1 MFPLKKFLIPFALVF
16 LVAGCANNGKK
27 QMQEVVFDAS
37 DPAVQLL
44 NESALRIARAAE
56 QAALAQS
63 ISNSRKGVT
72 EEYKID
78 LSKMPREMRE
88 PVLLEGGFNGE
99 LEVFLRS
106 LTDAVGWQKPVI
118 LGQSPSIP
126 LIVSFTEQRRPPAH
140 WLADAGY
147 QSGALAD
154 VVINTSL
161 KQIIVRYKSGGG
173 GR

>member
-1 MFPLKKFLIPFALVF
+1 MLFFV
-16 LVAGCANNGKK
+16 VSGCANQGRTV
-27 QMQEVVFDAS
+27 QEVVFDSS

-44 NESALRIARAAE
+44 NESALRIARSAE
-56 QAALAQS
+56 QAALAKS

-78 LSKMPREMRE
+78 LTKLPREMRD

-106 LTDAVGWQKPVI
+106 LTDVIGWQKPVV
-118 LGQSPSIP
+118 LGQAPATP

-154 VVINTSL
+154 VVINTNL
-161 KQIIVRYKSGGG
+161 KQIVLRYGSGGEQ
-173 GR
+173 

>member
-1 MFPLKKFLIPFALVF
+1 MKKILVPFALV
-16 LVAGCANNGKK
+16 LAMTGCASNGKK
-27 QMQEVVFDAS
+27 QVQEVVFDSS

-56 QAALAQS
+56 QSALAQS
-63 ISNSRKGVT
+63 VSNSRKGVT

-78 LSKMPREMRE
+78 LTKLPRELRE
-88 PVLLEGGFNGE
+88 PILLEGGFNGE
-99 LEVFLRS
+99 LEVFLGS
-106 LTDAVGWQKPVI
+106 LTDAIGWQKPVV
-118 LGQSPSIP
+118 LGQSPAIP
-126 LIVSFTEQRRPPAH
+126 LVISFTEQRRPPAH

-154 VVINTSL
+154 VVINTKL
-161 KQIIVRYKSGGG
+161 KQVLVRYKSGGG

>member
-1 MFPLKKFLIPFALVF
+1 MVT
-16 LVAGCANNGKK
+16 GCAGSGNK
-27 QMQEVVFDAS
+27 QVQKVVFDAS

-44 NESALRIARAAE
+44 NESALRIARASE
-56 QAALAQS
+56 QSALAQS
-63 ISNSRKGVT
+63 VSNSRRGVT

-78 LSKMPREMRE
+78 LAKLPRELRE

-99 LEVFLRS
+99 LEIFVRS
-106 LTDAVGWQKPVI
+106 LTDAIGWQKPVV
-118 LGQSPSIP
+118 LGQPPAVP

-147 QSGALAD
+147 QSGAVAD
-154 VVINTSL
+154 VVINTNL
-161 KQIIVRYKSGGG
+161 KQVMVRYKSGGG

>member
-1 MFPLKKFLIPFALVF
+1 MKKIFVPFALA
-16 LVAGCANNGKK
+16 VAMTGCASNTK
-27 QMQEVVFDAS
+27 QNVQEVVFDSS

-56 QAALAQS
+56 QSALAQS
-63 ISNSRKGVT
+63 VSNSKSGVT

-78 LSKMPREMRE
+78 LTKLPRELRD
-88 PVLLEGGFNGE
+88 PILLEGGFNGE
-99 LEVFLRS
+99 LGVFLVS
-106 LTDAVGWQKPVI
+106 LTDAIGWQKPVI
-118 LGQSPSIP
+118 LGQPPSIP

-147 QSGALAD
+147 QSGAMAD

>member
-1 MFPLKKFLIPFALVF
+1 MKKFLVPFLLV
-16 LVAGCANNGKK
+16 LTVTGCANNRT
-27 QMQEVVFDAS
+27 QVQEVVFDAS
-37 DPAVQLL
+37 DPAVRLL

-56 QAALAQS
+56 QSSLAQS
-63 ISNSRKGVT
+63 IGNSRSGVT

-78 LSKMPREMRE
+78 LTKLPREMRQ

-106 LTDAVGWQKPVI
+106 LADVVGWQKPVI
-118 LGQSPSIP
+118 LGKAPSVP

-154 VVINTSL
+154 VVINTEL
-161 KQIIVRYKSGGG
+161 KQIVLRYKSAGGG
-173 GR
+173 L

>member
-1 MFPLKKFLIPFALVF
+1 MKKILVPFALVM
-16 LVAGCANNGKK
+16 LVTGCAGSGKK
-27 QMQEVVFDAS
+27 QVQEVVFDAS

-44 NESALRIARAAE
+44 NESALRIARASE

-63 ISNSRKGVT
+63 VTNSRTGVT

-78 LSKMPREMRE
+78 LTKLPRELRD
-88 PVLLEGGFNGE
+88 PILLEGGFNGE
-99 LEVFLRS
+99 LEIFLRS
-106 LTDAVGWQKPVI
+106 LTDSIGWQKPVI
-118 LGQSPSIP
+118 LGQAPSVP

-154 VVINTSL
+154 VVINTNL
-161 KQIIVRYKSGGG
+161 KQVVLRYKLGGG
-173 GR
+173 LR

>member
-1 MFPLKKFLIPFALVF
+1 MKNNLIAVALF
-16 LVAGCANNGKK
+16 ILLSGCAGAGSK
-27 QMQEVVFDAS
+27 QVQEVVFDSS

-44 NESALRIARAAE
+44 NESALRVARAAE
-56 QAALAQS
+56 QSALAKS
-63 ISNSRKGVT
+63 VANSRTGVT
-72 EEYKID
+72 QEYKID
-78 LSKMPREMRE
+78 LSKLPREMRE

-106 LTDAVGWQKPVI
+106 LTDVIGWAKPVV
-118 LGQSPSIP
+118 LGEKPAVP
-126 LIVSFTEQRRPPAH
+126 LIVSFTEQRRPPAQ

-161 KQIIVRYKSGGG
+161 KQVVLRYKSGGG
-173 GR
+173 K

>member
-1 MFPLKKFLIPFALVF
+1 MKKILVPFALI
-16 LVAGCANNGKK
+16 LVMTGCANAGKK
-27 QMQEVVFDAS
+27 QVQEVVFDSS

-44 NESALRIARAAE
+44 NESALRIARASE
-56 QAALAQS
+56 QSALAQS

-78 LSKMPREMRE
+78 LAKLPPELRE
-88 PVLLEGGFNGE
+88 PILLEGGFNGE
-99 LEVFLRS
+99 LEVFVRS
-106 LTDAVGWQKPVI
+106 LTDAVGWQNPVV
-118 LGQSPSIP
+118 LGQSPAIP
-126 LIVSFTEQRRPPAH
+126 LVVSFTEQRRPPAH

-161 KQIIVRYKSGGG
+161 KQVMVRYKNGGG

>member
-1 MFPLKKFLIPFALVF
+1 MSMVVLAFIT
-16 LVAGCANNGKK
+16 GCAGLRSN
-27 QMQEVVFDAS
+27 QVQEVVFDSS

-44 NESALRIARAAE
+44 NESALRVARAAE
-56 QAALAQS
+56 QSALAKS
-63 ISNSRKGVT
+63 VTNSRTGVT

-78 LSKMPREMRE
+78 LSKLPREMRE
-88 PVLLEGGFNGE
+88 PILLEGGFNGE

-106 LTDAVGWQKPVI
+106 LTDAVGWVNPVV
-118 LGQSPSIP
+118 LGGKPSIP
-126 LIVSFTEQRRPPAH
+126 LIVSFSEQRRPPAH

-161 KQIIVRYKSGGG
+161 KQVMLRYKGGG
-173 GR
+173 SK

>member
-1 MFPLKKFLIPFALVF
+1 MKKIFVPFALV
-16 LVAGCANNGKK
+16 VAMTGCANTK
-27 QMQEVVFDAS
+27 QNVQEVVFDSS

-56 QAALAQS
+56 QSALAQS
-63 ISNSRKGVT
+63 VSNSKKGVT

-78 LSKMPREMRE
+78 LTKLPRELRD
-88 PVLLEGGFNGE
+88 PILLEGGFNGE
-99 LEVFLRS
+99 LEVFVAS
-106 LTDAVGWQKPVI
+106 LTDAIGWQKPVI
-118 LGQSPSIP
+118 LGQPPSLP

-161 KQIIVRYKSGGG
+161 KQVTVRYKSGGG
-173 GR
+173 R